1 VPEFADKL
9 EALFNDLMTQETV
22 PVRKRTKANCSHWDS
37 LMQLGLVSAI
47 EQEFGVSLTAA
58 DAIELSSF
66 EAALE
71 ILAEKLGQEKA

>member
-1 VPEFADKL
+1 MPEFADKL